1 MKMVFPICFSR
12 KPRLKNSFF
21 VTASIP
27 CKVVYREEKQLKGN
41 RFSLVVT
48 LSSEELDKDGFVVD
62 FDPVQQVLENLRNRL
77 ESEPLNQLTGE
88 PFSMKSL
95 LYFIHQQLDESI
107 KTPHIIQ
114 KVYLEGDREGFGLE
128 VI

>member
-1 MKMVFPICFSR
+1 M
-12 KPRLKNSFF
+12 KNSYF

-27 CKVVYREEKQLKGN
+27 CKVVYREGEHLKGD
-41 RFSLVVT
+41 RFSLMVT
-48 LSSEELDKDGFVVD
+48 LSSEKLDKDGFVVD
-62 FDPVQQVLENLRNRL
+62 FDPVQQVLEKLRSRL
-77 ESEPLNQLTGE
+77 EAEPLDQLTGI

-95 LYFIHQQLDESI
+95 LTFIHQQLDESI